1 MSDPFAPEIVAAVL
15 KHMNTDHADHSLGIV
30 HTLGG
35 RPDATAVEL
44 TELDP
49 DGAVFTAEVADGNRV
64 QVRVPWSETITE
76 RPQFRAEFARMH
88 REAARAAHE
97 RSGSETR

>member
-1 MSDPFAPEIVAAVL
+1 MSDPFAPDVVAAVL

-44 TELDP
+44 TGLEP
-49 DGAVFTAEVADGNRV
+49 DGAVFTTEVADGNRV
-64 QVRVPWSETITE
+64 QVRVPWSEPITE

-88 REAARAAHE
+88 REAARATHE
-97 RSGSETR
+97 RG